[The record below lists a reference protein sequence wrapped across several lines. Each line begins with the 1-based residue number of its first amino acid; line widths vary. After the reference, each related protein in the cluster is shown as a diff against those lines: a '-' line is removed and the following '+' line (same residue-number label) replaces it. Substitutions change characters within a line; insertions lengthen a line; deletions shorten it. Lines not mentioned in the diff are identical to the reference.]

1 MTPKKEYPASNG
13 EVSGYF
19 RNQNSRSPALAAA
32 GVAKY
37 SEKDEVSLPDQ
48 LLRYY
53 SDRSPNSAENIEH
66 ASVSSEEDRKPPAKP
81 TYAPANSASFYK
93 PSTNNSINMGWNDLD
108 SPPVIRSVSEPFNLT
123 HPSKRVE
130 SSSDS
135 ATQPIVRSK
144 LTQGR
149 NDCARLLDDS
159 QSSFY
164 KAALEDLVEPDSYP
178 RMVQDNSIEK
188 DEQFARELSQQLAS
202 YSEPPAVKAQPD
214 SKIHPISAK
223 DDIHL
228 ENDAQIVSKLFSRPE
243 EYPERPASK
252 ATIQSDVSS
261 SQLEKDAELART
273 LSQQLEGN
281 PVSSARGSTIDLD
294 ILPTL
299 ATNDHLEKDAQ
310 LAKELSQ
317 QLANPN
323 TPQAPDDEFAR
334 RLQTRVIDSS
344 SVNLDE
350 DMALALN
357 LLEETKSSINDTSSD
372 EALAQKLSLELNAAK
387 VKKPSDETVARQIS
401 RQEDNYPPT
410 VPEQCPEQLQILEKI
425 QQDNERKLVEQ
436 ALRESALSDLPIFQD
451 ESVVGEAS
459 VQRSNNTEQDYLNS
473 QEFALREWA
482 AAKSREHDGSPNAGS
497 HENLLSDGNSRY
509 HSSVQRHSARINERN
524 SSVPS
529 VRPADYQLNHTMNS
543 FGGNAKTGKAS
554 PNNAGSDES
563 LAKYPTNFG
572 GQMLESHENSNTI
585 YANSKQDQSYNH
597 AIEEQDLMRQ
607 RAHKDLLQRGNDET
621 RTAIEFGRSHVI
633 ICQGC
638 HKRLHAPKYYS
649 LVFCPNC
656 DTISPGLA
664 ANHSGKNS
672 SRPRPHHS

>member
-13 EVSGYF
+13 EVSVYF
-19 RNQNSRSPALAAA
+19 QNQKNRSPALAASA
-32 GVAKY
+32 VAKY

-53 SDRSPNSAENIEH
+53 SDRSPNSAENIDS

-81 TYAPANSASFYK
+81 TYAPANSANFYK
-93 PSTNNSINMGWNDLD
+93 PSTNSINMGWNDLD
-108 SPPVIRSVSEPFNLT
+108 SPPVFRSVSEPFNLT

-164 KAALEDLVEPDSYP
+164 KATLEDLVEPDSYP
-178 RMVQDNSIEK
+178 RIVQDNSIEK
-188 DEQFARELSQQLAS
+188 DEQFARALSEQLAN
-202 YSEPPAVKAQPD
+202 YSEPSAVKAQPD
-214 SKIHPISAK
+214 SKIRPISAK
-223 DDIHL
+223 DGNHL
-228 ENDAQIVSKLFSRPE
+228 ENDTQFVSKLFSRHE
-243 EYPERPASK
+243 EYPERS
-252 ATIQSDVSS
+252 ATKQSDVSS
-261 SQLEKDAELART
+261 RQLEKDAELART

-281 PVSSARGSTIDLD
+281 PVSSARGSNIDLD

-299 ATNDHLEKDAQ
+299 STNDILEKDAQ

-323 TPQAPDDEFAR
+323 TPQAPDDEFTR
-334 RLQTRVIDSS
+334 RLHTSVIDSS
-344 SVNLDE
+344 SINLDG

-372 EALAQKLSLELNAAK
+372 EALAQKLSLELNAAEK
-387 VKKPSDETVARQIS
+387 SSDEMVARQIC
-401 RQEDNYPPT
+401 RQEDNYRPT

-451 ESVVGEAS
+451 ETVVAEAS
-459 VQRSNNTEQDYLNS
+459 LQRSNNTEQDYLNS
-473 QEFALREWA
+473 QECALREWA
-482 AAKSREHDGSPNAGS
+482 TAKSREHDGSPNTGS
-497 HENLLSDGNSRY
+497 HENLLSGGYSRY
-509 HSSVQRHSARINERN
+509 HSSVESHSARINERN

-529 VRPADYQLNHTMNS
+529 VYRADYQVNHTMNS
-543 FGGNAKTGKAS
+543 FGGNTKTGKAS

-563 LAKYPTNFG
+563 LARYQTNFG
-572 GQMLESHENSNTI
+572 GEMHELHQNSNTI
-585 YANSKQDQSYNH
+585 HAHSKQDQSYNH
-597 AIEEQDLMRQ
+597 AKEEQDLMRN
-607 RAHKDLLQRGNDET
+607 RAHVDLLQRGNDET

-672 SRPRPHHS
+672 SRPSSHHS